1 MQVRRGLCSSL
12 PMKLRIA
19 VALALAAV
27 LAGCTTPVADAVS
40 NANKQMELKGSPFRY
55 VARDDSSMVMTLMPL
70 PTGPT
75 KAMESLAAQALE
87 SIRTEE
93 QRKGRSTANLE
104 EVRHLQDGREVWV
117 LHTLSAGIA
126 YVVAF
131 ANPSDPKSDIR
142 ISGPTT
148 YQK

>member
-1 MQVRRGLCSSL
+1 
-12 PMKLRIA
+12 MKTRIA
-19 VALALAAV
+19 IALVLSAV
-27 LAGCTTPVADAVS
+27 LVGCTTPLADAVS
-40 NANKQMELKGSPFRY
+40 NANKQMEHKGSPFRY
-55 VARDDSSMVMTLMPL
+55 VARDDTSMVMTLLPL

-75 KAMESLAAQALE
+75 KAIDSLAQQVLA
-87 SIRTEE
+87 SIRSEE
-93 QRKGRSTANLE
+93 LKKGRSTANVE

-131 ANPSDPKSDIR
+131 ENPSAPKSDIR